1 MFHWLKHPE
10 PKKKQMDC
18 VIIYYCC
25 IAIYLDCRHS
35 PDVKTASFAAFSFS
49 DRPSA
54 KYASKSSSNSFSL
67 FSFCAV
73 GFFFFASETDPSLVV
88 ASASSFDATP
98 FGHFFADLLVWC
110 IIGRRL
116 SCMDRSFRRVA
127 AAADPLPPFR
137 LAREK
142 PLPPTSVSKRL
153 PPVLPK
159 TFLSYGENALL
170 CSPPP
175 RPLPPLTTGGNAC
188 CWRW

>member
-67 FSFCAV
+67 FSFSAV
-73 GFFFFASETDPSLVV
+73 GFFFFASEPDASTPRLEEGV
-88 ASASSFDATP
+88 AFLERDETAGEGTLRRQ
-98 FGHFFADLLVWC
+98 GVGT
-110 IIGRRL
+110 IGP
-116 SCMDRSFRRVA
+116 C
-127 AAADPLPPFR
+127 
-137 LAREK
+137 
-142 PLPPTSVSKRL
+142 
-153 PPVLPK
+153 
-159 TFLSYGENALL
+159 
-170 CSPPP
+170 
-175 RPLPPLTTGGNAC
+175 TTIDGQ
-188 CWRW
+188 